1 MARKARKRLSTAGV
15 AKRLAIEISGFL
27 LVLVGVAALVLPGP
41 GLLFIAAGLALLS
54 TQYAWADRLLHPLKE
69 RAFRLAAEGVQT
81 WPRIAMSVLGGL
93 SLVTMGILWGMDFPV
108 PTWWPIDARWWL
120 FGGWATA
127 LTLMSSGALALGLI
141 IYSYRRFSPRRIH
154 RQQGI

>member
-1 MARKARKRLSTAGV
+1 MARKAKERLTTAGV
-15 AKRLAIEISGFL
+15 AKRVAIEISGFL
-27 LVLVGVAALVLPGP
+27 LVLVGLAALVLPGP

-54 TQYAWADRLLHPLKE
+54 TQYAWADRLLHPLKA

-154 RQQGI
+154 RQQGN

>member
-1 MARKARKRLSTAGV
+1 MARKASKRRATLAV
-15 AKRLAIEISGFL
+15 AKRLVIEITGFL
-27 LVLVGVAALVLPGP
+27 LLLVGVAALVLPGP

-54 TQYAWADRLLHPLKE
+54 TQYAWADRLLHPLKD
-69 RAFRLAAEGVQT
+69 RAFHLAAEGVQT

-120 FGGWATA
+120 FGGWTTG

-154 RQQGI
+154 RHRRV